1 MTGFATAFGEITLV
15 LFTTLAPSGAAA
27 YLIMGLPVLT
37 GRATGEDARR
47 LNRLTC
53 LPLLIAMAGLI
64 ASATH
69 LGNPANALYVFTG
82 AGRSPLST
90 EECCAVAFLALA
102 GRFWLYSFAEEP
114 RRWLQRALLGAIDVS
129 IVAFVAAV
137 AYAYDVDTIIT
148 WSLPLVP
155 VALVLNALVGGPLIA
170 LVGFA
175 AARWAAPWR
184 LLVALPAVAAVA
196 NAAVYVVLGG
206 DLAPLANELASVS
219 QLVPAYP
226 VWVAAFVVL
235 VFAGV
240 VVAWRTGRRTAG
252 MKEGAGHKRAAA
264 FASGAPAGIG
274 ASSPATAKAT
284 AAVGTEATAKAT
296 AEVGTEVTAKATAK
310 ATAKVAVCFSRR
322 AGRRA
327 VVGYSAAA
335 LLALAGIFIM
345 RFVFYMTHLTL
356 GLGV

>member
-27 YLIMGLPVLT
+27 YLIMGLPVLA

-90 EECCAVAFLALA
+90 EVCCAVAFLALA
-102 GRFWLYSFAEEP
+102 GIFWLYSFAEEP
-114 RRWLQRALLGAIDVS
+114 RRWLQRTLLGAIDAA

-170 LVGFA
+170 LIGFA
-175 AARWAAPWR
+175 AARWVAPWR
-184 LLVALPAVAAVA
+184 LLVAQSAVAAVA

-219 QLVPAYP
+219 QLVPSYP
-226 VWVAAFVVL
+226 AWVTAFAVL

-240 VVAWRTGRRTAG
+240 AVAWRTGRRAAG
-252 MKEGAGHKRAAA
+252 GEAGAGCKGTTGP
-264 FASGAPAGIG
+264 ASGALADAA
-274 ASSPATAKAT
+274 ASSL
-284 AAVGTEATAKAT
+284 GD
-296 AEVGTEVTAKATAK
+296 G
-310 ATAKVAVCFSRR
+310 R
-322 AGRRA
+322 RRA
-327 VVGYSAAA
+327 VVGYAAAA
-335 LLALAGIFIM
+335 LLALVGIFIM

>member
-90 EECCAVAFLALA
+90 EVCCAVAFLALA
-102 GRFWLYSFAEEP
+102 GIFWLYSFAEEP
-114 RRWLQRALLGAIDVS
+114 RRWLQRTLLGAIDVA

-155 VALVLNALVGGPLIA
+155 AALVLNALVGGPLIA

-184 LLVALPAVAAVA
+184 LLVALSAVAAVA

-219 QLVPAYP
+219 QLVPSYP
-226 VWVAAFVVL
+226 AWVTAFAVL

-240 VVAWRTGRRTAG
+240 AVAWRTGRRAAGGEAGAGCKGTAG
-252 MKEGAGHKRAAA
+252 P
-264 FASGAPAGIG
+264 ASGALADAA
-274 ASSPATAKAT
+274 ASSL
-284 AAVGTEATAKAT
+284 GD
-296 AEVGTEVTAKATAK
+296 G
-310 ATAKVAVCFSRR
+310 R
-322 AGRRA
+322 RRA
-327 VVGYSAAA
+327 VVGYAAAA

>member
-37 GRATGEDARR
+37 GRATGEDARC

-90 EECCAVAFLALA
+90 EVCCAVAFLALA
-102 GRFWLYSFAEEP
+102 GIFWLYSFAEEP
-114 RRWLQRALLGAIDVS
+114 RRWLQRALLGAIDVA

-184 LLVALPAVAAVA
+184 LLVALSAVAAVA

-206 DLAPLANELASVS
+206 DLAPLANELSSVS
-219 QLVPAYP
+219 QLVPSYP
-226 VWVAAFVVL
+226 AWVAAFAVL

-240 VVAWRTGRRTAG
+240 AIAWRTGRRIAG
-252 MKEGAGHKRAAA
+252 REEDAGHKGTDA
-264 FASGAPAGIG
+264 FASGDPANAS
-274 ASSPATAKAT
+274 ASSL
-284 AAVGTEATAKAT
+284 GD
-296 AEVGTEVTAKATAK
+296 G
-310 ATAKVAVCFSRR
+310 R
-322 AGRRA
+322 RRA

-335 LLALAGIFIM
+335 LLALAGIFVM
-345 RFVFYMTHLTL
+345 RFTFYMTHLTL

>member
-90 EECCAVAFLALA
+90 EVCCAVAFLALA
-102 GRFWLYSFAEEP
+102 GIFWLYSFAEEP
-114 RRWLQRALLGAIDVS
+114 RRWLQRALLGAIDVA

-184 LLVALPAVAAVA
+184 LLVALSAVAAVA

-206 DLAPLANELASVS
+206 DLAPLANELASVTR
-219 QLVPAYP
+219 LVPSYLA
-226 VWVAAFVVL
+226 WVAAFAVL

-240 VVAWRTGRRTAG
+240 AVAWRTGRHAAG
-252 MKEGAGHKRAAA
+252 GKEGAGQMGAAGP
-264 FASGAPAGIG
+264 ASAAPADIG
-274 ASSPATAKAT
+274 TSAP
-284 AAVGTEATAKAT
+284 ATAKAT
-296 AEVGTEVTAKATAK
+296 AEVGTKATVE
-310 ATAKVAVCFSRR
+310 ATDKVAVCFSRR
-322 AGRRA
+322 AGRR
-327 VVGYSAAA
+327 VVAGYSTAA
-335 LLALAGIFIM
+335 LLALAGVFIM

>member
-27 YLIMGLPVLT
+27 YLIMGLPVLA

-90 EECCAVAFLALA
+90 EVCCAVAFLALA
-102 GRFWLYSFAEEP
+102 GIFWLYSFAEEP
-114 RRWLQRALLGAIDVS
+114 RRWLQRALLGAIDAA

-184 LLVALPAVAAVA
+184 LLVALSAVAAVA
-196 NAAVYVVLGG
+196 NAAVYVALGG

-219 QLVPAYP
+219 QLVPSYP
-226 VWVAAFVVL
+226 AWVTAFAVL

-240 VVAWRTGRRTAG
+240 AVAWRTGRRAAG
-252 MKEGAGHKRAAA
+252 MKEGAGHKGAAA
-264 FASGAPAGIG
+264 FASGAPADAA
-274 ASSPATAKAT
+274 ASSL
-284 AAVGTEATAKAT
+284 GD
-296 AEVGTEVTAKATAK
+296 G
-310 ATAKVAVCFSRR
+310 R
-322 AGRRA
+322 RRA
-327 VVGYSAAA
+327 VVGYAAAA